1 MMKQITVIIENK
13 IGALASITDILGKS
27 GINIVS
33 ISAQGFENTGIVRIL
48 TPDIVTA
55 TNELAKAGFNALVS
69 DVIILKMLDKPGEL
83 YKTTKK
89 LSKDGV
95 NIRSVYII
103 GKDSEGRTEV
113 VIDPEDY
120 KRALKLLN

>member
-1 MMKQITVIIENK
+1 MMKQITVIIENR
-13 IGALASITDILGKS
+13 IGALASITDILGRN

-55 TNELAKAGFNALVS
+55 TNELAKAGFNAIVS
-69 DVIILKMLDKPGEL
+69 DVIILKMIDKPGEL

-103 GKDSEGRTEV
+103 GKDKEGRTEV

-120 KRALKLLN
+120 NRALKIIN

>member
-1 MMKQITVIIENK
+1 MKQITVIIENK

-103 GKDSEGRTEV
+103 GKDNEGRTEV

>member
-13 IGALASITDILGKS
+13 IGALASITEILGKS

-103 GKDSEGRTEV
+103 GKDNEGRTEV

>member
-1 MMKQITVIIENK
+1 MKQITVIIENK
-13 IGALASITDILGKS
+13 IGALASITEILGRS

-33 ISAQGFENTGIVRIL
+33 ISAQGFENTGIIRIL

-55 TNELAKAGFNALVS
+55 TNELSKSGFNAIVS
-69 DVIILKMLDKPGEL
+69 DVIILKMIDRPGEL

-89 LSKDGV
+89 LSKDGL

-120 KRALKLLN
+120 NRALKVIN

>member
-13 IGALASITDILGKS
+13 IGALASITDILGRS

-55 TNELAKAGFNALVS
+55 TNELSKAGFNAIVS

-83 YKTTKK
+83 FKTTKK

-103 GKDSEGRTEV
+103 GKDNEGRTEV

-120 KRALKLLN
+120 SRALKIIN

>member
-13 IGALASITDILGKS
+13 IGALASITEILGKS

-55 TNELAKAGFNALVS
+55 TNELSKAGFNAIVS

-83 YKTTKK
+83 FKTTKK

-103 GKDSEGRTEV
+103 GKDNEGRTEV

-120 KRALKLLN
+120 SRALKIIN

>member
-13 IGALASITDILGKS
+13 IGALASITEILGKS

>member
-103 GKDSEGRTEV
+103 GKDNEGRTEV

>member
-1 MMKQITVIIENK
+1 MKQITVIIENK
-13 IGALASITDILGKS
+13 IGALASITEILGKS

-103 GKDSEGRTEV
+103 GKDNEGRTEV

>member
-13 IGALASITDILGKS
+13 IGALASITEILGRS

-33 ISAQGFENTGIVRIL
+33 ISAQGFENTGIIRIL

-55 TNELAKAGFNALVS
+55 TNDLAKAGFNAIVS
-69 DVIILKMLDKPGEL
+69 DVIILKMIDRPGEL

-103 GKDSEGRTEV
+103 GKDNEGRTEV

-120 KRALKLLN
+120 NRALKVIN